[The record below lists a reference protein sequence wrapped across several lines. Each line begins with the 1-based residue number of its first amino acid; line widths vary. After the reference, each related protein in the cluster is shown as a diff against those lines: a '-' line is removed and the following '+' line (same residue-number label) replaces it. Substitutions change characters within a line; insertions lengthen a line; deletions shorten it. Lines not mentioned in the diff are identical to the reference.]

1 MTIVA
6 RMLLVIKEEEKIH
19 VKFTLTANLC
29 IHTKLR
35 LAAIC
40 LISWN
45 LKHINEIENIIMT
58 NCYHAPVSWNLDGYS
73 NMTGVCEGE

>member
-40 LISWN
+40 LIS
-45 LKHINEIENIIMT
+45 
-58 NCYHAPVSWNLDGYS
+58 
-73 NMTGVCEGE
+73 